1 MYKDYASL
9 VPSLSTASDFLHV
22 GKNTF
27 FPNAFFPTCRN
38 ILAVETGYEARIM
51 LQLLLSSLVP
61 RLSTLF
67 VLQVTTAVRRP
78 GNEADFFL

>member
-9 VPSLSTASDFLHV
+9 VPSLSTASGFLHV

-51 LQLLLSSLVP
+51 LQLLSSLVP
-61 RLSTLF
+61 RLSMLF
-67 VLQVTTAVRRP
+67 VLQVTIAVQRP